1 MNIDELEP
9 HIAEAARLMEMLSQP
24 VRLRILCALS
34 EKQWSVVK
42 LAEAVNLSQPA
53 MSHHLRKLREAG
65 LVKTE
70 RDAQTIYYSLNGRE
84 VTEVL
89 AVLHDLYC
97 PHGIEAA
104 ADDRAASTATEPAR

>member
-104 ADDRAASTATEPAR
+104 DDQAASTAIETAR

>member
-1 MNIDELEP
+1 MHMEELEP

-34 EKQWSVVK
+34 EQPWSVVK

-70 RDAQTIYYSLNGRE
+70 RSAQTIYYSLNGRE

-97 PHGIEAA
+97 PHATMKPAEQEEAEA
-104 ADDRAASTATEPAR
+104 N

>member
-1 MNIDELEP
+1 MNIADLEP
-9 HIAEAARLMEMLSQP
+9 RIAEAARLMEMLSQP

-34 EKQWSVVK
+34 ERKWSVVK

-70 RDAQTIYYSLNGRE
+70 RDAQTIYYSLDGRE
-84 VTEVL
+84 VAAVL
-89 AVLHDLYC
+89 AVLQDLYC
-97 PHGIEAA
+97 PGDMKRVAQA
-104 ADDRAASTATEPAR
+104 ADAASERD

>member
-1 MNIDELEP
+1 MMNIDDLDP
-9 HIAEAARLMEMLSQP
+9 HLAEAAKLMEMLSQP

-34 EKQWSVVK
+34 ERAWSVVK
-42 LAEAVNLSQPA
+42 LAGAVNLSQPA

-70 RDAQTIYYSLNGRE
+70 RDAQTIHYSLNGRE

-97 PHGIEAA
+97 PRGIEAGA
-104 ADDRAASTATEPAR
+104 GPRARKAGIDA

>member
-1 MNIDELEP
+1 M
-9 HIAEAARLMEMLSQP
+9 
-24 VRLRILCALS
+24 
-34 EKQWSVVK
+34 VK
-42 LAEAVNLSQPA
+42 LAEAVHLSQPA

-70 RDAQTIYYSLNGRE
+70 RSAQTIYYSLNGRE

-97 PHGIEAA
+97 PDGMKGKAELETAQP
-104 ADDRAASTATEPAR
+104 ADN

>member
-1 MNIDELEP
+1 MDFEALEP
-9 HIAEAARLMEMLSQP
+9 RIAEAAKLMEMLSQP

-34 EKQWSVVK
+34 ESRWSVVK

-70 RDAQTIYYSLNGRE
+70 RDAQTIYYSLNGPE
-84 VTEVL
+84 VMAILSVL
-89 AVLHDLYC
+89 KELYC
-97 PHGIEAA
+97 PEDMA
-104 ADDRAASTATEPAR
+104 ADPKIAMAESVS

>member
-1 MNIDELEP
+1 MNVDALEP
-9 HIAEAARLMEMLSQP
+9 HIAEAAKLMEMLSQP

-34 EKQWSVVK
+34 EQKWSVVK

-70 RDAQTIYYSLNGRE
+70 RDAQTIYYSLHGRE

-97 PHGIEAA
+97 PHGMDGEKDTDGQQTQKA
-104 ADDRAASTATEPAR
+104 E

>member
-1 MNIDELEP
+1 MDIEELEP

-34 EKQWSVVK
+34 EQKWSVVK

-70 RDAQTIYYSLNGRE
+70 RDAQTIYYSLQGRE

-97 PHGIEAA
+97 PRGMDGEAA
-104 ADDRAASTATEPAR
+104 ATGQKTQKAG

>member
-9 HIAEAARLMEMLSQP
+9 HIADAARLMEMLSQP

-34 EKQWSVVK
+34 EQKWSVVK

-70 RDAQTIYYSLNGRE
+70 RDAQTIYYSLHGRE

-97 PHGIEAA
+97 PLGMDAEAA
-104 ADDRAASTATEPAR
+104 ATDRQTQKAQ